1 MHIAG
6 VTALVT
12 GGGTGIGESICLE
25 LAEHGL
31 TVVIVDVDEE
41 SASETAETIEN
52 DGGSATVVRMDVG
65 STEDIATG
73 VATATDAVGTID
85 VLINNAGIAG
95 PTASIGDVDPEAWDS
110 TLATN
115 LTGPFLLCRELVPAM
130 KRQGYGRV
138 VNVSSTA
145 GKRPFPQR
153 APYTASK
160 SGLFGLTRTIAAEG
174 GEHDVNAN
182 AVCPGAVE
190 GPRIQR
196 VIRNEAEAAGRSHE
210 EVEAERRQQG
220 LRNEFIQSTDVAEL
234 VAFLCSSGADRI
246 TGQTINVS
254 AGKIV
259 D

>member
-1 MHIAG
+1 MHIEG
-6 VTALVT
+6 ETALVT
-12 GGGTGIGESICLE
+12 GGGTGIGESICLK

-31 TVVIVDVDEE
+31 TVVVVDIDEE
-41 SASETAETIEN
+41 GANETAETIEN
-52 DGGSATVVRMDVG
+52 DGGSAIVVRMDVG
-65 STEDIATG
+65 SAEDIATG
-73 VATATDAVGTID
+73 VATATENVGTID

-95 PTASIGDVDPEAWDS
+95 PTASIGDVDPDAWDS
-110 TLATN
+110 TIATN
-115 LTGPFLLCRELVPAM
+115 LTGPFLLSRELVPEM

-174 GEHDVNAN
+174 GEHNVNAN

-196 VIRNEAEAAGRSHE
+196 VIEDDAKASGRSYE
-210 EVEAERRQQG
+210 EAEAERRQQG
-220 LRNEFIQSTDVAEL
+220 LRNEFVQSTDVAEL
-234 VAFLCSSGADRI
+234 VTYLCSTGADRI
-246 TGQTINVS
+246 TGQSINVS
-254 AGKIV
+254 AGKII